1 MLQTRGRKNRR
12 RNNRSRNRDRG
23 RTSKIS
29 LTNSEYGLGLAG
41 SLVGVS
47 ALTQGSE
54 MEPQTEQVPSMF
66 IGGRGGRNVRG
77 RSAGADSAEYILRFL
92 EMLNTIK
99 IYHWSTLSYPTHK
112 ATDELHSKMS
122 ELVDSFIEKYIA
134 ITGTPLFRGRDKQ
147 SIPFYECKS
156 VEQYR
161 KKLQDYKKF
170 LISFN
175 ETLHEE
181 ATELLN
187 IRDEMLGEIDQALYF
202 LRLT

>member
-1 MLQTRGRKNRR
+1 MPLSRGKKHR
-12 RNNRSRNRDRG
+12 RNTHGRNRSRTRG

-29 LTNSEYGLGLAG
+29 HTNSEYGLGLAG

-54 MEPQTEQVPSMF
+54 LEPQTEEGPSMF
-66 IGGRGGRNVRG
+66 VGGGGGGQTAWKR
-77 RSAGADSAEYILRFL
+77 AGASAEYILRFL

-99 IYHWSTLSYPTHK
+99 IYHWSSLSYPTHK
-112 ATDELHSKMS
+112 ATDKLHSKMS

-134 ITGTPLFRGRDKQ
+134 ITGTPLFRGKDKQ

-156 VEQYR
+156 IEQYR

-170 LISFN
+170 LVSFN
-175 ETLHEE
+175 KNLHEE

-187 IRDEMLGEIDQALYF
+187 IRDEMLGEIDQAMYL

>member
-1 MLQTRGRKNRR
+1 MPISRGKKHRRNTRTRGH
-12 RNNRSRNRDRG
+12 SHG

-54 MEPQTEQVPSMF
+54 MEPQAEQAPSMF
-66 IGGRGGRNVRG
+66 IGGRGGGRG
-77 RSAGADSAEYILRFL
+77 AVADGAEYILRFL

-122 ELVDSFIEKYIA
+122 VLVDSFIEKYIA

-147 SIPFYECKS
+147 SIPFYQCKS
-156 VEQYR
+156 IEQYR

-170 LISFN
+170 LVSLN
-175 ETLHEE
+175 ENLHEE

-187 IRDEMLGEIDQALYF
+187 IRDEMLGEIDQAFYL